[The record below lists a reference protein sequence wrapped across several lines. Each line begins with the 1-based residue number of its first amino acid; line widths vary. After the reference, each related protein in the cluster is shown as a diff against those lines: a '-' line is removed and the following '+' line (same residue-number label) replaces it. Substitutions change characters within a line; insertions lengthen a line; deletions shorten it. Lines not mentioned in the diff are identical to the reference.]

1 MSRVAV
7 PADKR
12 FRRARVRPRRP
23 RRNWRGPAARTIR
36 LVAIAAVLLFGVY
49 RARDLAAQAHV
60 LRIERIVVQ
69 GNEHLSTGEVL
80 AVLGG
85 MRGQSLI
92 WSDLNGWR
100 QRLLTSP
107 WVRDADLRRSLPSTV
122 EVVVSERRPIGI
134 GRIAGQ
140 MYLVDERGAIIDE
153 FGPQYTQFDLPII
166 DGLTGSN
173 DDGTMT
179 DRVRADLAARVIG
192 ALQAKPEIA
201 RRLSQVDVQDSHNAS
216 VILTGDGAAL
226 RLGDQQFLPRLQSY
240 LELAP
245 TLRDRVSD
253 IDYVDLR
260 FDGRIYVRPVDAG
273 ADRPAARVAP
283 PAPRRPGPAAKTRA
297 GAGRRTRR

>member
-1 MSRVAV
+1 VSPVAV

-12 FRRARVRPRRP
+12 FRRAQVKPGRP
-23 RRNWRGPAARTIR
+23 RRNWRRLAARTIR
-36 LVAIAAVLLFGVY
+36 IVAVAVVLLFAIHWGKN
-49 RARDLAAQAHV
+49 LAAQAHI
-60 LRIERIVVQ
+60 LQIQRIVVQ
-69 GNEHLSTGEVL
+69 GNQNLPTGEVL

-85 MRGQSLI
+85 MRGQNLI
-92 WSDLNGWR
+92 WCDLNGWR
-100 QRLLTSP
+100 QRLLSSP

-122 EVVVSERRPIGI
+122 EVVVSERQPIGI

-153 FGPQYTQFDLPII
+153 FGPQYTKFDLPII

-173 DDGTMT
+173 DDGTIT

-192 ALQAKPEIA
+192 ALQAKPAIA
-201 RRLSQVDVQDSHNAS
+201 RRLSQVDVQDSRNAS
-216 VILTGDGAAL
+216 VILTGDAAAL
-226 RLGDQQFLPRLQSY
+226 HLGDQQFLPRLESY

-245 TLRDRVSD
+245 ALRARVAD

-260 FDGRIYVRPVDAG
+260 FEGRIYVRPVDRG
-273 ADRPAARVAP
+273 NVRPADPAVRPPVRNAR
-283 PAPRRPGPAAKTRA
+283 PAGKTRA

>member
-1 MSRVAV
+1 M
-7 PADKR
+7 
-12 FRRARVRPRRP
+12 
-23 RRNWRGPAARTIR
+23 
-36 LVAIAAVLLFGVY
+36 L
-49 RARDLAAQAHV
+49 Q
-60 LRIERIVVQ
+60 IERIVVQ

-85 MRGQSLI
+85 MRGQNLI
-92 WSDLNGWR
+92 WCDLNGWR
-100 QRLLTSP
+100 QRLLSSP

-153 FGPQYTQFDLPII
+153 FGPQYTEFDLPII

-173 DDGTMT
+173 DDGTIT

-201 RRLSQVDVQDSHNAS
+201 RRLSQVDVQDAHNAS
-216 VILTGDGAAL
+216 VILSGDAAAL
-226 RLGDQQFLPRLQSY
+226 HLGDQQFLPRLQSY

-245 TLRDRVSD
+245 ALRERVAD
-253 IDYVDLR
+253 IDYVDLQVR
-260 FDGRIYVRPVDAG
+260 RPDLRAAGGRRNVRPADA
-273 ADRPAARVAP
+273 
-283 PAPRRPGPAAKTRA
+283 RRRSGTR
-297 GAGRRTRR
+297 GRWERRRRELVAGRGDEPKRISEEEWRENSDISSGLTSERPR